1 MKTQMI
7 NRNEYRKA
15 GVILRSHGK
24 NGGLLV
30 SWDSVE
36 NPFDNEELRFI
47 FIDLDG
53 RFIPFLITAC
63 EHGLGGR
70 EVLFLED
77 IQTPEEAAFYS
88 GRAYYIHE
96 KYLEGIYDPLI
107 SLEPGKLKV
116 VDVKFGEV
124 GLAMAIVGT
133 PENPLLEVQNGDKE
147 ILIPLNGNFI
157 IGLDENK
164 TLISVNIPED
174 LLDLN

>member
-15 GVILRSHGK
+15 GVILRTHGK
-24 NGGLLV
+24 EGGLLV
-30 SWDSVE
+30 SWDSLE
-36 NPFDNEELRFI
+36 NPFDNEDLRFI

-53 RFIPFLITAC
+53 RFIPFMITAH
-63 EHGLGGR
+63 EPGPGER

-96 KYLEGIYDPLI
+96 KYLEGIYDPWI

-124 GLAMAIVGT
+124 GLAMAIGGT
-133 PENPLLEVQNGDKE
+133 PENPLLEAKNGDKE
-147 ILIPLNGNFI
+147 ILIPLNGNFVI
-157 IGLDENK
+157 NLDEK
-164 TLISVNIPED
+164 KAIITVDIPES
-174 LLDLN
+174 LLNLN